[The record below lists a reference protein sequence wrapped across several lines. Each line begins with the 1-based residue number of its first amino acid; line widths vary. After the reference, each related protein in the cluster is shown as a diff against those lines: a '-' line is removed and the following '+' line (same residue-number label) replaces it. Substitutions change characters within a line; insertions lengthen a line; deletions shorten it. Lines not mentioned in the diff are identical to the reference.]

1 MTRDGRRLLERLGSA
16 SAERAFG
23 GFYRAK
29 EEFSGNGE
37 IFSYLDRRRRAMKL
51 TTIAFAT
58 ALALTSSAALAQA
71 TYAPSIGS
79 VVAPSV
85 GSYVAPAVGSYM
97 NQPTWSNTG
106 PVAPPPSS
114 AALAPIPTPAPM
126 MRMSG
131 TRR

>member
-1 MTRDGRRLLERLGSA
+1 MERLLEHRGSA
-16 SAERAFG
+16 RCEQLG
-23 GFYRAK
+23 GFYRAN

-37 IFSYLDRRRRAMKL
+37 ILSYVKSRRRTMKI
-51 TTIAFAT
+51 TTIALAT

-106 PVAPPPSS
+106 PAAPLPGSP
-114 AALAPIPTPAPM
+114 ALAPIPTPAPM

-131 TRR
+131 VRR

>member
-1 MTRDGRRLLERLGSA
+1 
-16 SAERAFG
+16 
-23 GFYRAK
+23 
-29 EEFSGNGE
+29 
-37 IFSYLDRRRRAMKL
+37 MKL
-51 TTIAFAT
+51 TTITLAV

-106 PVAPPPSS
+106 PAAPLPGSP
-114 AALAPIPTPAPM
+114 ALAPIPAPM

-131 TRR
+131 VGR

>member
-1 MTRDGRRLLERLGSA
+1 MTRGGRRLLDHRDSA
-16 SAERAFG
+16 RGEQLG

-29 EEFSGNGE
+29 EEFNGSGE
-37 IFSYLDRRRRAMKL
+37 ILSYLNGRRRIMKL
-51 TTIAFAT
+51 TTIAFAS
-58 ALALTSSAALAQA
+58 ALALISSAALAQA

-106 PVAPPPSS
+106 PAAPLPSS
-114 AALAPIPTPAPM
+114 PALAPIPTPAPII
-126 MRMSG
+126 RMSG
-131 TRR
+131 VRR

>member
-1 MTRDGRRLLERLGSA
+1 
-16 SAERAFG
+16 
-23 GFYRAK
+23 
-29 EEFSGNGE
+29 
-37 IFSYLDRRRRAMKL
+37 MKL
-51 TTIAFAT
+51 TTIALAT
-58 ALALTSSAALAQA
+58 ALALASSAALAQA

-106 PVAPPPSS
+106 PAAPLPGGN
-114 AALAPIPTPAPM
+114 ALAPIPTPAPM

-131 TRR
+131 VRQ

>member
-1 MTRDGRRLLERLGSA
+1 
-16 SAERAFG
+16 
-23 GFYRAK
+23 
-29 EEFSGNGE
+29 
-37 IFSYLDRRRRAMKL
+37 MKL
-51 TTIAFAT
+51 TTIVLAT

-106 PVAPPPSS
+106 PAAPLPSS
-114 AALAPIPTPAPM
+114 PALDAIPTPAPM

-131 TRR
+131 VGR

>member
-1 MTRDGRRLLERLGSA
+1 
-16 SAERAFG
+16 
-23 GFYRAK
+23 
-29 EEFSGNGE
+29 
-37 IFSYLDRRRRAMKL
+37 MKL
-51 TTIAFAT
+51 TTIALAT

-106 PVAPPPSS
+106 SAAPLPNSP
-114 AALAPIPTPAPM
+114 ALAPIPTPAPM
-126 MRMSG
+126 MRMFGVS
-131 TRR
+131 R

>member
-1 MTRDGRRLLERLGSA
+1 
-16 SAERAFG
+16 
-23 GFYRAK
+23 
-29 EEFSGNGE
+29 
-37 IFSYLDRRRRAMKL
+37 MKL
-51 TTIAFAT
+51 TTIALAT

-106 PVAPPPSS
+106 PAAPLPSS
-114 AALAPIPTPAPM
+114 PALAPIPTPAPM
-126 MRMSG
+126 MGMSG
-131 TRR
+131 VRR

>member
-1 MTRDGRRLLERLGSA
+1 
-16 SAERAFG
+16 
-23 GFYRAK
+23 
-29 EEFSGNGE
+29 
-37 IFSYLDRRRRAMKL
+37 MKL

-97 NQPTWSNTG
+97 NQPTWRNTG
-106 PVAPPPSS
+106 PAAPLPGS

-126 MRMSG
+126 MRISG
-131 TRR
+131 VRR